1 MPIPNTNNDALK
13 KGSVWLK
20 EVDTA
25 LVKLISDTI
34 TVPDELGIPQKVD
47 VIVRDPEK
55 EAKLTNFPC
64 VSIYNYNQKKATD
77 RMDTQSKVIVK
88 YETEDKKTV
97 LVDSVAK
104 PYYLFY
110 QIDFYAKYQTD
121 IDEMTRQWLG
131 LTDLHF
137 LLEVRDTKNNKRQ
150 CVVDELDYRYSN
162 ARKSIHQRSY
172 SYRVWVELDET
183 VPIPVPT
190 VQEVILR
197 R

>member
-1 MPIPNTNNDALK
+1 MLLPNSNEIK

-25 LVKLISDTI
+25 LVTLINNTI
-34 TVPDELGIPQKVD
+34 TVPDELGVPQKVD
-47 VIVRDPEK
+47 VVVRDPEK

-64 VSIYNYNQKKATD
+64 VSIYNYNQLKSKD
-77 RMDTQSKVIVK
+77 RIDTQTKIQMK
-88 YETEDKKTV
+88 YEDSEKKSI
-97 LVDSVAK
+97 LVDKVAK

-131 LTDLHF
+131 LIDQHY

-150 CVVDELDYRYSN
+150 CVMDELEYRYSN
-162 ARKSIHQRSY
+162 ARKSIFQRTY
-172 SYRVWVELDET
+172 NYKIWVELDES
-183 VPIPVPT
+183 VPKSVPT
-190 VQEVILR
+190 VQEIILR